1 MDGLD
6 LAALDALPV
15 FPLPDLVFFPGTL
28 LPLHIFEPR
37 YREMIADV
45 LAGARPLAV
54 VRIVKG
60 HEAAQAGQPPI
71 CDVAGAGVLVG
82 SDRLP
87 DGRYNIMVR
96 GVARVRVLAE
106 HPRRRSYREVRA
118 RVLPDTHTTR
128 PETLGPSHAAL
139 VALLDQLAS
148 AVPEGGDNLRQL
160 ARAMPTPAACADV
173 VASAIVRDPD
183 ARQTLLELLDPADR
197 LDQVLAY
204 VTALHARF
212 TRPETA
218 N

>member
-1 MDGLD
+1 MEGLD

-45 LAGARPLAV
+45 VAGELPLAV
-54 VRIVKG
+54 VRIRPG
-60 HEAAQAGQPPI
+60 HEGAAAGQPPI
-71 CDVAGAGVLVG
+71 VDVAGVGVLMS

-87 DGRYNIMVR
+87 DGRYNVMVR
-96 GVARVRVLAE
+96 GMARVRVVAE

-118 RVLPDTHTTR
+118 QILPDTRTSR
-128 PETLGPSHAAL
+128 PETLAPSHTAL
-139 VALLDQLAS
+139 VALIDQLAGQM
-148 AVPEGGDNLRQL
+148 PDGGDNLRQL
-160 ARAMPTPAACADV
+160 ARAMSTPAACVDV

-183 ARQTLLELLDPADR
+183 ARQMLLELLDPADR

-204 VTALHARF
+204 LTALHARF